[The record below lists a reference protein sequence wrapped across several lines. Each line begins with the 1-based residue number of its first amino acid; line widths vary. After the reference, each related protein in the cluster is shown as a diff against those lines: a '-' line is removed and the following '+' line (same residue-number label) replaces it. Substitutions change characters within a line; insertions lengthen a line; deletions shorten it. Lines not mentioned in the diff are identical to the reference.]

1 MYLLKV
7 TVISTLTLVLFGHL
21 TARAQIVDKVW
32 LGAQNSNFTRWDHR
46 NNWSPSG
53 APTATDVILIDGTSV
68 NDPLIRSGVAA
79 GMVIARV
86 TTVSSA
92 VAIGGS
98 GVTVQSGGGLT
109 LSNFTLA
116 ADQTWTNNS
125 ANAFTVASDLVIA
138 SGRTLTIAG
147 SNAVS
152 MSAANTA
159 TVSAGGALAGTGTL
173 ATTTGLSV
181 DGAISPGV
189 GGIGTLSVDGDVT
202 WNGNPGSAWR
212 FDLGAD
218 NTSDLLRITGS
229 FERGI
234 IAGGEKFTFD
244 FLGADV
250 VGTFVLV
257 SWAESPATNFTT
269 DDFQATNLGG
279 GREAEFVIDGN
290 RLEVVVV
297 PEPSTYALV
306 AGMAL
311 LGIVVARRRR

>member
-1 MYLLKV
+1 M
-7 TVISTLTLVLFGHL
+7 LVLSGPL
-21 TARAQIVDKVW
+21 ATRAQITDKTW
-32 LGAQNSNFTRWDHR
+32 LGTQNSNFTRWDHN
-46 NNWSPSG
+46 NNWDPKKP
-53 APTATDVILIDGTSV
+53 PTATDVILIDGTSS
-68 NDPLIRSGVAA
+68 NDPLVRSGEAA

-86 TTVSSA
+86 TTVSAS

-98 GVTVQSGGGLT
+98 GITVQSGGGLT
-109 LSNFTLA
+109 LSNFTLS
-116 ADQTWTNNS
+116 ADQIWTNNS

-147 SNAVS
+147 SSAVS
-152 MSAANTA
+152 MGAAVSAS
-159 TVSAGGALAGTGTL
+159 VSAGGALAGAGTL
-173 ATTTGLSV
+173 ASAGGLSV
-181 DGAISPGV
+181 DGAISPGA

-202 WNGNPGSAWR
+202 WNWNAGSAWR

-244 FLGADV
+244 FRGADV
-250 VGTFVLV
+250 IGTFVLV

-279 GREAEFVIDGN
+279 GREAVFVIDGN

-297 PEPSTYALV
+297 PEPSTCALV
-306 AGMAL
+306 AGLAL